1 MRFVTRIRN
10 YHFEFLNIPRII
22 ISPLP
27 LFVIQIFFPR
37 ILSADMIKND
47 PLFQIIHPY
56 FIRIIQTGY
65 NIERVNVSSIIKL
78 THADDLFPLSPIQ
91 LSALRSFHNLPLPLF
106 IPSSP
111 LPPFYFYFYR
121 YRTRMRL
128 DKIDRETRHVS
139 IVYVFHKA

>member
-22 ISPLP
+22 ISPLS

-37 ILSADMIKND
+37 ILSADMMKND

-65 NIERVNVSSIIKL
+65 NTERVNVSSIIKL

-91 LSALRSFHNLPLPLF
+91 LSALRSFHNLPLF